1 MLAWFETSKGRNST
15 FVKQLAT
22 ILHFSTMPV
31 WINRCLPAVWFKYI
45 RSLRMYLKSKN
56 VSKVWLSKVVL
67 TSMSTGFVIADFDRL
82 KKQQESKAAEN
93 QLNSYD
99 IRVRVPGIFTFVV
112 QRHFNPT
119 RDFVFALLN
128 VPGSLPKILIWV
140 FAVTAKWLELSRAY
154 LRNCSAQSL
163 LRFPQ
168 FHQDFSTNF
177 GGSKCA
183 PIPTKNA
190 QQS

>member
-1 MLAWFETSKGRNST
+1 
-15 FVKQLAT
+15 
-22 ILHFSTMPV
+22 
-31 WINRCLPAVWFKYI
+31 
-45 RSLRMYLKSKN
+45 
-56 VSKVWLSKVVL
+56 
-67 TSMSTGFVIADFDRL
+67 MSTGFVIADFDRL

-183 PIPTKNA
+183 PIPTKLI